1 MEAPA
6 KDAGAGGGVS
16 RFLTRRTLGC
26 LVLAVLAL
34 DVLAYVAAP
43 PAEPGAASG
52 TACAYPVCFIDG
64 NLELPAPHVI
74 VDLDPANPTPTGPL
88 VVGFWPSITSTLF
101 TMWIVILLVLGMA
114 IVMTRRRDVIPG
126 RLQNAA
132 ELAYESLENFALS
145 LGGERA
151 RPYVPWFAGLFIFI
165 VAGNWIGLVSPVGKL
180 EELRAPTSD
189 VNVTVGLAL
198 VSFTVFQAEGFRKLG
213 VGGYLG
219 KFFPLS
225 EFRNGVG
232 AGVIA
237 LFVGLIELLLEF
249 IKPVTLSMRLFGN
262 IYGGEVALG
271 VVTGLTVAILP
282 VALYGLEFLL
292 NLVQALIFS
301 VLSLMFILIA
311 TEGPRPAGT
320 CHARQPLEGV
330 VRHHQTPG
338 EPRRQEGEPP
348 MDHLGAGLAALGVI
362 GPGIGIGILA
372 GLSSSAISRNPDA
385 ASQIRGLAII
395 LAAFAEGLGVLAV
408 VVGLLAIFIK

>member
-6 KDAGAGGGVS
+6 NGAREGGGVS
-16 RFLTRRTLGC
+16 RFLTRRTLVV
-26 LVLAVLAL
+26 LVLAVLAV
-34 DVLAYVAAP
+34 DILAY
-43 PAEPGAASG
+43 
-52 TACAYPVCFIDG
+52 
-64 NLELPAPHVI
+64 
-74 VDLDPANPTPTGPL
+74 L
-88 VVGFWPSITSTLF
+88 VVLGLSI
-101 TMWIVILLVLGMA
+101 A
-114 IVMTRRRDVIPG
+114 MTRRRDVIPG

-165 VAGNWIGLVSPVGKL
+165 VAGNWIGLVPPVGKL

-189 VNVTVGLAL
+189 VNVTLGLAL
-198 VSFTVFQAEGFRKLG
+198 VSFTVFQVEGFRALG

-219 KFFPLS
+219 KFFPLY
-225 EFRNGVG
+225 EFKNGVG
-232 AGVIA
+232 AGIIA

-311 TEGPRPAGT
+311 TEG
-320 CHARQPLEGV
+320 HEQEEGHLADEV
-330 VRHHQTPG
+330 VDASHDMTAPTMHTSPS
-338 EPRRQEGEPP
+338 
-348 MDHLGAGLAALGVI
+348 GA
-362 GPGIGIGILA
+362 
-372 GLSSSAISRNPDA
+372 
-385 ASQIRGLAII
+385 
-395 LAAFAEGLGVLAV
+395 
-408 VVGLLAIFIK
+408 

>member
-1 MEAPA
+1 M
-6 KDAGAGGGVS
+6 S
-16 RFLTRRTLGC
+16 RFLTRRTLVY
-26 LVLAVLAL
+26 LVLAVILL
-34 DVLAYVAAP
+34 DVVADFAAP

-64 NLELPAPHVI
+64 NLELPAPYVV

-88 VVGFWPSITSTLF
+88 VVGFWPSITSTLL
-101 TMWIVILLVLGMA
+101 TMWVVMLIVLGLS
-114 IVMTRRRDVIPG
+114 IGMTRRRDVIPG

-165 VAGNWIGLVSPVGKL
+165 VAGNWIGLVPPVGKL

-189 VNVTVGLAL
+189 LNITIGLAL
-198 VSFTVFQAEGFRKLG
+198 LSFAVFEAEGFRKLG
-213 VGGYLG
+213 VVGYLG
-219 KFFPLS
+219 KFFPLY
-225 EFRNGVG
+225 EFKNGVG
-232 AGVIA
+232 AGIIA

-311 TEGPRPAGT
+311 TEGHEQEEGHLAEEAVGAAEDVTAPAMHT
-320 CHARQPLEGV
+320 SPAR
-330 VRHHQTPG
+330 
-338 EPRRQEGEPP
+338 
-348 MDHLGAGLAALGVI
+348 A
-362 GPGIGIGILA
+362 
-372 GLSSSAISRNPDA
+372 
-385 ASQIRGLAII
+385 
-395 LAAFAEGLGVLAV
+395 
-408 VVGLLAIFIK
+408 

>member
-1 MEAPA
+1 MVAPA
-6 KDAGAGGGVS
+6 MGARTGGGVS
-16 RFLTRRTLGC
+16 RFLTRRTLGY

-34 DVLAYVAAP
+34 DVLAYLVVP
-43 PAEPGAASG
+43 PADKGGDSGAP
-52 TACAYPVCFIDG
+52 CAYPVCFING
-64 NLELPAPHVI
+64 NLEFPAPHVI
-74 VDLDPANPTPTGPL
+74 VDLDPANPTPSGPL
-88 VVGFWPSITSTLF
+88 VVGFWPSITSTLL
-101 TMWIVILLVLGMA
+101 TMWIVILLVLGMS

-145 LGGERA
+145 LGGDRA

-165 VAGNWIGLVSPVGKL
+165 VAGNWIGLVSPVGKI
-180 EELRAPTSD
+180 EQLRAPTSD
-189 VNVTVGLAL
+189 VNVTLGLAL
-198 VSFTVFQAEGFRKLG
+198 VSFTVFQVEGFRKLG

-219 KFFPLS
+219 KFFPIF
-225 EFRNGVG
+225 EFKNGVG

-271 VVTGLTVAILP
+271 VVTGLTVAVLP

-311 TEGPRPAGT
+311 TEG
-320 CHARQPLEGV
+320 HEHEEGHLAEEV
-330 VRHHQTPG
+330 V
-338 EPRRQEGEPP
+338 
-348 MDHLGAGLAALGVI
+348 
-362 GPGIGIGILA
+362 
-372 GLSSSAISRNPDA
+372 DA
-385 ASQIRGLAII
+385 AHNMPVPTMNTSPSGA
-395 LAAFAEGLGVLAV
+395 
-408 VVGLLAIFIK
+408 

>member
-1 MEAPA
+1 
-6 KDAGAGGGVS
+6 VS
-16 RFLTRRTLGC
+16 RFLTRRTLVY

-34 DVLAYVAAP
+34 DVLAFLVVP
-43 PAEPGAASG
+43 PAEQGAASG
-52 TACAYPVCFIDG
+52 SACAYPVCFING

-101 TMWIVILLVLGMA
+101 TMWIVILLVLGLSIA
-114 IVMTRRRDVIPG
+114 MTRRRDVIPG

-145 LGGERA
+145 LGGDRA

-189 VNVTVGLAL
+189 VNVTLGLAL
-198 VSFTVFQAEGFRKLG
+198 VSFTVFQVEGFRKLG

-219 KFFPLS
+219 KFFPFY

-237 LFVGLIELLLEF
+237 MFVGLIELLLEF

-311 TEGPRPAGT
+311 TEGHEQA
-320 CHARQPLEGV
+320 EG
-330 VRHHQTPG
+330 
-338 EPRRQEGEPP
+338 
-348 MDHLGAGLAALGVI
+348 HLVDEAV
-362 GPGIGIGILA
+362 
-372 GLSSSAISRNPDA
+372 DA
-385 ASQIRGLAII
+385 AEDVTAPAI
-395 LAAFAEGLGVLAV
+395 AMHTSPARA
-408 VVGLLAIFIK
+408 

>member
-1 MEAPA
+1 MEGPA
-6 KDAGAGGGVS
+6 RGARGDGSVS
-16 RFLTRRTLGC
+16 RFLTRRTLVY
-26 LVLAVLAL
+26 LVLAVILL
-34 DVLAYVAAP
+34 DVVTGFAAP

-88 VVGFWPSITSTLF
+88 VVGFWPSITSTLL
-101 TMWIVILLVLGMA
+101 TMWIVMLIVLGLS
-114 IVMTRRRDVIPG
+114 IGMTRRRDVIPG

-132 ELAYESLENFALS
+132 ELAYESLENFAVS
-145 LGGERA
+145 LGGDRA

-165 VAGNWIGLVSPVGKL
+165 VAGNWIGLVPPVGKL

-189 VNVTVGLAL
+189 LNITIGLAL
-198 VSFTVFQAEGFRKLG
+198 LSFAVFEAEGFRKLG
-213 VGGYLG
+213 VVGYLG
-219 KFFPLS
+219 KFFPLY
-225 EFRNGVG
+225 EFKNGVG
-232 AGVIA
+232 AGIIA

-311 TEGPRPAGT
+311 TEG
-320 CHARQPLEGV
+320 HEQEEG
-330 VRHHQTPG
+330 
-338 EPRRQEGEPP
+338 
-348 MDHLGAGLAALGVI
+348 HLAEEAV
-362 GPGIGIGILA
+362 
-372 GLSSSAISRNPDA
+372 DA
-385 ASQIRGLAII
+385 AEDVTALAMHTSP
-395 LAAFAEGLGVLAV
+395 ARA
-408 VVGLLAIFIK
+408 

>member
-1 MEAPA
+1 MGAPA
-6 KDAGAGGGVS
+6 TGVREGGGVS
-16 RFLTRRTLGC
+16 RFLTRRTLVV
-26 LVLAVLAL
+26 LVLAVLAV
-34 DVLAYVAAP
+34 DILAYLVVP
-43 PAEPGAASG
+43 PAEPAAASG
-52 TACAYPVCFIDG
+52 TACAYPVCFING

-101 TMWIVILLVLGMA
+101 TMWIVILLVLGLSIA
-114 IVMTRRRDVIPG
+114 MTRRRDVIPG

-132 ELAYESLENFALS
+132 ELAYESLESFALS

-165 VAGNWIGLVSPVGKL
+165 VAGNWIGLISPVGKL

-189 VNVTVGLAL
+189 VNVTLGLAL
-198 VSFTVFQAEGFRKLG
+198 VSFTVFQVEGFRKLG

-219 KFFPLS
+219 KFFPLY

-311 TEGPRPAGT
+311 TEGHEHEEGRLAEEVLDAGHDMTAPAMHT
-320 CHARQPLEGV
+320 SPS
-330 VRHHQTPG
+330 
-338 EPRRQEGEPP
+338 
-348 MDHLGAGLAALGVI
+348 GA
-362 GPGIGIGILA
+362 
-372 GLSSSAISRNPDA
+372 
-385 ASQIRGLAII
+385 
-395 LAAFAEGLGVLAV
+395 
-408 VVGLLAIFIK
+408 

>member
-6 KDAGAGGGVS
+6 EGAREGGGVS
-16 RFLTRRTLGC
+16 RFLTRRTLVV
-26 LVLAVLAL
+26 LVLAVLAV
-34 DVLAYVAAP
+34 DILAYLVVP
-43 PAEPGAASG
+43 PAEPAAASG
-52 TACAYPVCFIDG
+52 TACAYPVCFING

-101 TMWIVILLVLGMA
+101 TMWIVILLVLGLSIA
-114 IVMTRRRDVIPG
+114 MTRRRDVIPG

-165 VAGNWIGLVSPVGKL
+165 VAGNWIGLISPVGKL

-189 VNVTVGLAL
+189 VNVTLGLAL
-198 VSFTVFQAEGFRKLG
+198 VSFTVFQVEGFRKLG

-219 KFFPLS
+219 KFFPLY

-311 TEGPRPAGT
+311 TEGHEHEEGHLAEEVLDAGHDMTAPAMHT
-320 CHARQPLEGV
+320 SPS
-330 VRHHQTPG
+330 
-338 EPRRQEGEPP
+338 
-348 MDHLGAGLAALGVI
+348 GA
-362 GPGIGIGILA
+362 
-372 GLSSSAISRNPDA
+372 
-385 ASQIRGLAII
+385 
-395 LAAFAEGLGVLAV
+395 
-408 VVGLLAIFIK
+408 

>member
-1 MEAPA
+1 MEGPA
-6 KDAGAGGGVS
+6 RGARGGGEVS
-16 RFLTRRTLGC
+16 RFLTRRTLGY
-26 LVLAVLAL
+26 LVLAVLAI
-34 DVLAYVAAP
+34 DVLAFLVAP
-43 PAEPGAASG
+43 PAEKGAASG
-52 TACAYPVCFIDG
+52 TTCAYPVCFING

-101 TMWIVILLVLGMA
+101 TMWIVILLVLGLS

-145 LGGERA
+145 LGGDRA

-189 VNVTVGLAL
+189 VNVTIGLAL
-198 VSFTVFQAEGFRKLG
+198 VSFTVFQVEGFRKLG

-219 KFFPLS
+219 KFFPLY
-225 EFRNGVG
+225 EFRNGAG

-237 LFVGLIELLLEF
+237 VFVGLIELLLEF

-271 VVTGLTVAILP
+271 VVTGLTVAVLP

-311 TEGPRPAGT
+311 TEG
-320 CHARQPLEGV
+320 HEHEEG
-330 VRHHQTPG
+330 
-338 EPRRQEGEPP
+338 
-348 MDHLGAGLAALGVI
+348 DLAEEVL
-362 GPGIGIGILA
+362 
-372 GLSSSAISRNPDA
+372 DA
-385 ASQIRGLAII
+385 AQDMTEPAMHTSPSGA
-395 LAAFAEGLGVLAV
+395 
-408 VVGLLAIFIK
+408 

>member
-6 KDAGAGGGVS
+6 TGARGGGGVS
-16 RFLTRRTLGC
+16 RFLTRRTLVY
-26 LVLAVLAL
+26 LVLAVIAL
-34 DVLAYVAAP
+34 DVLAYLVMP
-43 PAEPGAASG
+43 PAEKGVVSG
-52 TACAYPVCFIDG
+52 TPCAYPVCFING
-64 NLELPAPHVI
+64 NLELPAPYVI

-101 TMWIVILLVLGMA
+101 TMWIVIVLVLGMS

-145 LGGERA
+145 LGGDRA

-165 VAGNWIGLVSPVGKL
+165 VAGNWIGLISPVGRVDA
-180 EELRAPTSD
+180 LRAPTSD
-189 VNVTVGLAL
+189 VNVTLGLAL
-198 VSFTVFQAEGFRKLG
+198 VSFTVFQVEGFRKLG

-219 KFFPLS
+219 KFFPLY
-225 EFRNGVG
+225 EFKNGVG

-311 TEGPRPAGT
+311 TEG
-320 CHARQPLEGV
+320 HEQEEGHLADEV
-330 VRHHQTPG
+330 V
-338 EPRRQEGEPP
+338 
-348 MDHLGAGLAALGVI
+348 
-362 GPGIGIGILA
+362 
-372 GLSSSAISRNPDA
+372 DA
-385 ASQIRGLAII
+385 AHDMTAPTMHASPSGA
-395 LAAFAEGLGVLAV
+395 
-408 VVGLLAIFIK
+408 

>member
-1 MEAPA
+1 MEGPA
-6 KDAGAGGGVS
+6 RGARGAGTVS
-16 RFLTRRTLGC
+16 RFLTRRTLGY

-34 DVLAYVAAP
+34 DVLAFLAIP
-43 PAEPGAASG
+43 PAEKGEASG
-52 TACAYPVCFIDG
+52 TTCAYPVCFING

-74 VDLDPANPTPTGPL
+74 LDLDAANPTPTGPL
-88 VVGFWPSITSTLF
+88 VVGFWPSITSTIF
-101 TMWIVILLVLGMA
+101 TMWIVILLVLGLS
-114 IVMTRRRDVIPG
+114 IGMTRRRDVIPG

-132 ELAYESLENFALS
+132 ELAYESLENFAVS
-145 LGGERA
+145 LGGDRA

-189 VNVTVGLAL
+189 VNVTLGLAL
-198 VSFTVFQAEGFRKLG
+198 VSFTVFQVEGFRALG

-219 KFFPLS
+219 KFFPLY

-232 AGVIA
+232 AGIIA

-249 IKPVTLSMRLFGN
+249 IKPITLSMRLFGN

-311 TEGPRPAGT
+311 TEGHEHEEGHLAEEILDAPADMT
-320 CHARQPLEGV
+320 APAMHTSPS
-330 VRHHQTPG
+330 
-338 EPRRQEGEPP
+338 
-348 MDHLGAGLAALGVI
+348 GA
-362 GPGIGIGILA
+362 
-372 GLSSSAISRNPDA
+372 
-385 ASQIRGLAII
+385 
-395 LAAFAEGLGVLAV
+395 
-408 VVGLLAIFIK
+408 

>member
-1 MEAPA
+1 MGVPA
-6 KDAGAGGGVS
+6 KGAREGGGVS
-16 RFLTRRTLGC
+16 RFLTRRTLVV
-26 LVLAVLAL
+26 LVLAVLAV
-34 DVLAYVAAP
+34 DILAYLVVP
-43 PAEPGAASG
+43 PAEPAAASG
-52 TACAYPVCFIDG
+52 TACAYPVCFING

-74 VDLDPANPTPTGPL
+74 VDLDPSNPTPTGPL

-101 TMWIVILLVLGMA
+101 TMWIVILLVLGLS
-114 IVMTRRRDVIPG
+114 ITMTRRRDVIPG

-132 ELAYESLENFALS
+132 ELAYESLENFAIS

-189 VNVTVGLAL
+189 VNVTLGLAL
-198 VSFTVFQAEGFRKLG
+198 VSFTVFQVEGFRKLG

-219 KFFPLS
+219 KFFPLY
-225 EFRNGVG
+225 EFRAGVG

-311 TEGPRPAGT
+311 TEGHEHEEGHLAEEVLDAGHDMTAPAMHTSPAG
-320 CHARQPLEGV
+320 A
-330 VRHHQTPG
+330 
-338 EPRRQEGEPP
+338 
-348 MDHLGAGLAALGVI
+348 
-362 GPGIGIGILA
+362 
-372 GLSSSAISRNPDA
+372 
-385 ASQIRGLAII
+385 
-395 LAAFAEGLGVLAV
+395 
-408 VVGLLAIFIK
+408 

>member
-6 KDAGAGGGVS
+6 TGARGGGGVS
-16 RFLTRRTLGC
+16 RFLTRRTLVY
-26 LVLAVLAL
+26 LVLAVIAL
-34 DVLAYVAAP
+34 DVLAYLVMP
-43 PAEPGAASG
+43 PAEKGVVSG
-52 TACAYPVCFIDG
+52 TPCAYPVCFING
-64 NLELPAPHVI
+64 NLELPAPYVI

-101 TMWIVILLVLGMA
+101 TMWIVIVLVLGMS

-145 LGGERA
+145 LGGDRA

-165 VAGNWIGLVSPVGKL
+165 VAGNWIGLISPVGRVDA
-180 EELRAPTSD
+180 LRAPTSD
-189 VNVTVGLAL
+189 VNVTLGLAL
-198 VSFTVFQAEGFRKLG
+198 VSFTVFQVEGFRKLG

-219 KFFPLS
+219 KFFPLY
-225 EFRNGVG
+225 EFKNGVG

-311 TEGPRPAGT
+311 TEG
-320 CHARQPLEGV
+320 HEHEEGHLADEV
-330 VRHHQTPG
+330 VDASHDMTAPTMHTSPS
-338 EPRRQEGEPP
+338 
-348 MDHLGAGLAALGVI
+348 GA
-362 GPGIGIGILA
+362 
-372 GLSSSAISRNPDA
+372 
-385 ASQIRGLAII
+385 
-395 LAAFAEGLGVLAV
+395 
-408 VVGLLAIFIK
+408 

>member
-1 MEAPA
+1 MEAPTEG
-6 KDAGAGGGVS
+6 AGQGGGVS
-16 RFLTRRTLGC
+16 RFLTRRTLGL

-34 DVLAYVAAP
+34 DVLAYVAVP

-74 VDLDPANPTPTGPL
+74 VDLNAANPTPSGPL
-88 VVGFWPSITSTLF
+88 EVGFWPSITSTLF
-101 TMWIVILLVLGMA
+101 TMWIVIVLVLGMA
-114 IVMTRRRDVIPG
+114 IGMTRRRDVIPG
-126 RLQNAA
+126 LLQNAA

-189 VNVTVGLAL
+189 VNVTLGLAL

-219 KFFPLS
+219 KFFPFY
-225 EFRNGVG
+225 EFKNGVG
-232 AGVIA
+232 AGIIA

-271 VVTGLTVAILP
+271 VVTGLTVAVLP

-311 TEGPRPAGT
+311 TEGHEQA
-320 CHARQPLEGV
+320 EG
-330 VRHHQTPG
+330 H
-338 EPRRQEGEPP
+338 
-348 MDHLGAGLAALGVI
+348 
-362 GPGIGIGILA
+362 LA
-372 GLSSSAISRNPDA
+372 GELVDVAHGQPA
-385 ASQIRGLAII
+385 PVMHASPSGA
-395 LAAFAEGLGVLAV
+395 
-408 VVGLLAIFIK
+408 

>member
-1 MEAPA
+1 
-6 KDAGAGGGVS
+6 VS
-16 RFLTRRTLGC
+16 RFLTRRTLVY
-26 LVLAVLAL
+26 LVLAVIVL
-34 DVLAYVAAP
+34 DVFADIAVP

-52 TACAYPVCFIDG
+52 TVCAYPVCFING
-64 NLELPAPHVI
+64 NLELPAPKVI

-88 VVGFWPSITSTLF
+88 VVGFWPSITSTLL
-101 TMWIVILLVLGMA
+101 TMWIVMLLVLGLS
-114 IVMTRRRDVIPG
+114 IVMTRRRDAIPG

-165 VAGNWIGLVSPVGKL
+165 VAGNWIGLVPPVGKL

-189 VNVTVGLAL
+189 VNVTLGLAL
-198 VSFTVFQAEGFRKLG
+198 VSFTVFQVEGFRKLG

-219 KFFPLS
+219 KFFPLY

-249 IKPVTLSMRLFGN
+249 IKPITLSMRLFGN

-311 TEGPRPAGT
+311 TEGHEHEEGHLAEEVLEAGGDMTAPAMHT
-320 CHARQPLEGV
+320 SPS
-330 VRHHQTPG
+330 
-338 EPRRQEGEPP
+338 
-348 MDHLGAGLAALGVI
+348 GA
-362 GPGIGIGILA
+362 
-372 GLSSSAISRNPDA
+372 
-385 ASQIRGLAII
+385 
-395 LAAFAEGLGVLAV
+395 
-408 VVGLLAIFIK
+408 